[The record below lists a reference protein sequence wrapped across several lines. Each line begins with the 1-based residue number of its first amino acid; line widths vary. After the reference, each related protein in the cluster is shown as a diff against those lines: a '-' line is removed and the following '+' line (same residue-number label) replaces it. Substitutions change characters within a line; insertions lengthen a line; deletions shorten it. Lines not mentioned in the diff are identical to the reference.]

1 MELVPIP
8 AVLSAPYAGVQLSE
22 EAARAPGRGLQ
33 SAGRSLMEVGDQM
46 QEFAQKRQAAKDATN
61 LIKAKLLQE
70 QGEAEM
76 DEWKARNVD
85 EATWEPKAKE
95 IAGRVSTNIAGL

>member
-33 SAGRSLMEVGDQM
+33 SVGRSLMEVGDQM

-76 DEWKARNVD
+76 DEW
-85 EATWEPKAKE
+85 
-95 IAGRVSTNIAGL
+95 

>member
-33 SAGRSLMEVGDQM
+33 SAGRSLMEMGDHLQELGQRM
-46 QEFAQKRQAAKDATN
+46 QHARDEAN
-61 LIKAKLLQE
+61 LIKAKMIQE
-70 QGEAEM
+70 QGESEM
-76 DEWKARNVD
+76 DEFMARTAD
-85 EATWEPKAKE
+85 EAT
-95 IAGRVSTNIAGL
+95 